1 MVLIIEHTWVAVE
14 QCYDPTRQPGLDH
27 HVSFKAVVKSILDGP
42 APSLWPFSTSG
53 PDDRVP
59 CIDAKQLTPSNCHV
73 LRGQPTSVAPPTIYV
88 GTPLDPVGI
97 LLSLYMTEPPR
108 LVPPQYG
115 ADPIHSDSPPQLLT

>member
-27 HVSFKAVVKSILDGP
+27 HVSFKAVVKFILDGP

-59 CIDAKQLTPSNCHV
+59 CIDAKQLHV
-73 LRGQPTSVAPPTIYV
+73 TGQGA
-88 GTPLDPVGI
+88 L
-97 LLSLYMTEPPR
+97 PR
-108 LVPPQYG
+108 LAWSANKCGPTHNLRWYP
-115 ADPIHSDSPPQLLT
+115 S